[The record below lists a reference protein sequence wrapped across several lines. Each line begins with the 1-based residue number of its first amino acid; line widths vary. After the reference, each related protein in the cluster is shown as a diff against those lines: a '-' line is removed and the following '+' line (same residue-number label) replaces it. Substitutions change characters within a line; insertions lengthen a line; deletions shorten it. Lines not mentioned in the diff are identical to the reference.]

1 VRKPRRPAAG
11 PRGRQHHAAT
21 AARQDWRCCFDGR
34 WAHDGSR
41 APAVDRA
48 RDGRGH
54 AEQPEQR
61 RQDCR
66 ASWGARW
73 CPSRPGE
80 VRCWTKRAAPR
91 SVPGTGGRRQWRV
104 VRPPHPALRAGLSPA
119 SGGEAVGGR
128 RQWRLLRWPRAAR
141 ERTGSRSAP
150 ATAEEPAAGR
160 QTRVEPLGRCGD
172 PPHRRM
178 SGRNARPT
186 RPDCPYR
193 ITCARRV
200 SRSTCWATRRV
211 ARPIFSVSAGTV
223 FATRSS
229 MADAVR
235 NVPRCDTSTGR
246 PASRTSL
253 RM

>member
-1 VRKPRRPAAG
+1 MRKPRRPAAG

-91 SVPGTGGRRQWRV
+91 SAPGT
-104 VRPPHPALRAGLSPA
+104 
-119 SGGEAVGGR
+119 GGR